1 MLERPRLLAAR
12 SVFALLPPNALALP
26 PLLPFCICG
35 LEEGRDVGAV
45 AILVEGREALPYPR
59 SPVRFP
65 D

>member
-12 SVFALLPPNALALP
+12 SVFALLPPNALAL
-26 PLLPFCICG
+26 LPFCICG
-35 LEEGRDVGAV
+35 LGEGRDVGAV
-45 AILVEGREALPYPR
+45 AILVEGREGLPYPR